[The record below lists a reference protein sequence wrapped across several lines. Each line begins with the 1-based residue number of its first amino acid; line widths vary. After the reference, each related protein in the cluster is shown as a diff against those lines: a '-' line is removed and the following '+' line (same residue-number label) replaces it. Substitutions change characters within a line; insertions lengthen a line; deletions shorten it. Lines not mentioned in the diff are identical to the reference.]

1 MPRGQKEASET
12 HKAFERLRD
21 MVASRQ
27 LLVTIKIT
35 SFDLKHLDTQIRLAS
50 DIGACGI
57 RKVHDQ
63 RNLSYDEL
71 TKWTRILSEVRHKM
85 YEMEAPS
92 LVEALGDVELG
103 IRLLL
108 SFF

>member
-1 MPRGQKEASET
+1 MARGQKAAFET

-27 LLVTIKIT
+27 FLVKIKTT
-35 SFDLKHLDTQIRLAS
+35 SFDLKKLDTEIRLAS
-50 DIGACGI
+50 DIGASGI
-57 RKVHDQ
+57 RKIHDG
-63 RNLSYDEL
+63 RDLSFDEL
-71 TKWTRILSEVRHKM
+71 TKWTRILSEVRLKM

-92 LVEALGDVELG
+92 LVEALGDVEQG
-103 IRLLL
+103 IRMLL